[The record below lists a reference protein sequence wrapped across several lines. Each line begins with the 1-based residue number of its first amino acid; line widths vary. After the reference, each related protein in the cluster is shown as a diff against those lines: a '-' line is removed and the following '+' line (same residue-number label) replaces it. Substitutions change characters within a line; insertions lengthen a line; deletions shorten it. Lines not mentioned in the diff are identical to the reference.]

1 MPIMQQNFFDPEE
14 HLDSSI
20 GIDPSAF
27 FTIDEPEDTD
37 SLPTTSDL
45 HEGGLAASTEAFNQA
60 MALLSIRKQIIA
72 QNGLGLPEVMS
83 VESHVPGLLQY
94 RAPNKFTYERSD
106 VNLAWSLEAIDGKL
120 KSLMTAANA
129 MFMRI
134 ITAIRTRGEALIN
147 RIKKGNVLKRLQA
160 LQTAIRSK
168 STIVGFDEAVNYLGG
183 ESQFITHF
191 RQYAMADT
199 FNHAFKSDLTVDDL
213 KQIRTGDGV
222 GAIVDILSR
231 KEGRAAHDYN
241 NFPGLEIR
249 FTSAWALM
257 GLLKNRLDSA
267 KMMFDPRFGDQAG
280 AETYHDDYMEIPDP
294 VPLNEIGKVM
304 RVKPHDYGKL
314 FEKLEF
320 FNKKLRELEAGMKK
334 LDGNVS
340 TEHDQVVDSYR
351 KWRAAFETNLTQLDV
366 QMRYIGNCL
375 TANVAAITAVGAL
388 MVCMSRAALTKSKEQ
403 HKGETT
409 V

>member
-1 MPIMQQNFFDPEE
+1 MQQNFFDPEE

-60 MALLSIRKQIIA
+60 MALLSIRKQIVA

-129 MFMRI
+129 FFMRI

-147 RIKKGNVLKRLQA
+147 RIKKGNVLNRLQA
-160 LQTAIRSK
+160 MQTAIRSK
-168 STIVGFDEAVNYLGG
+168 STIIGFDEAVNYLGG
-183 ESQFITHF
+183 ESQFMAHF
-191 RQYAMADT
+191 NR
-199 FNHAFKSDLTVDDL
+199 FNVASAFNNAFKSDLSVDDL
-213 KQIRTGDGV
+213 KRIRTGDGV
-222 GAIVDILSR
+222 GAVVNILSG
-231 KEGRAAHDYN
+231 KDGQAPDDYN
-241 NFPGLEIR
+241 NLYGVELHL
-249 FTSAWALM
+249 TSSMTLIA
-257 GLLKNRLDSA
+257 LLKGRLESA

-280 AETYHDDYMEIPDP
+280 AKAHDGNDLIKVPEP
-294 VPLNEIGKVM
+294 VDLKQIGKVLNT
-304 RVKPHDYGKL
+304 KPNEYSKL
-314 FEKLEF
+314 LDRLAVFS
-320 FNKKLRELEAGMKK
+320 KKIAELESDMKK
-334 LDGNVS
+334 LDGLVS
-340 TEHDQVVDSYR
+340 TDHANVVESYN
-351 KWRAAFETNLTQLDV
+351 KWRTAFETSLTELNS
-366 QMRYIGNCL
+366 QMTYVAACL
-375 TANVAAITAVGAL
+375 TFNAAAITTISSIMA
-388 MVCMSRAALTKSKEQ
+388 CMSHSALTKSKEQ